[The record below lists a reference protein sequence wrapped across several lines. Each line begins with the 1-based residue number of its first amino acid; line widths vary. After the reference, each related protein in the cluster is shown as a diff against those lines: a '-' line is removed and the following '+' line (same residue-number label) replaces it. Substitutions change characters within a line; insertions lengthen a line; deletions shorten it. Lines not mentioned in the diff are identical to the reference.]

1 MGNAHFLSYY
11 TVTIGSNESH
21 LIITQFCSNFTNGT
35 DLLVLAAYRSSIP
48 LIFMVVAFEH
58 TFLYVLNLSSHLS
71 SNSIGTWLR
80 FAIAILGLVT
90 EAARL
95 VLTQKLLQGQV

>member
-1 MGNAHFLSYY
+1 MLISSLTTLSP
-11 TVTIGSNESH
+11 
-21 LIITQFCSNFTNGT
+21 
-35 DLLVLAAYRSSIP
+35 LVRTKVNLAAYRSSIP